1 MVQITDKEEVLWE
14 AQYNSVIGIAWR
26 IKEENQLQ
34 KWTRLKRWT
43 QSRMKNKLSEDGDDF
58 Y

>member
-14 AQYNSVIGIAWR
+14 AQYNSVIGIAWK